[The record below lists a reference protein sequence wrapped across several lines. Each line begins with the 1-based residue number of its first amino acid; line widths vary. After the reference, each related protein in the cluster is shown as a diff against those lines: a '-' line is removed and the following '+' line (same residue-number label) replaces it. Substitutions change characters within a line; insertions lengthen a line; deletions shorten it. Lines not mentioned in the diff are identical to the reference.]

1 MKIRAGFV
9 SNSSS
14 SMFVVAFPREPKTA
28 KEVKQILFG
37 NCDTFQNPYD
47 NDSTPTEQIAKTVW
61 EDIKPQR
68 KWKKKYRDSKVY
80 EAIANGWFEGQPDYK
95 DFVIPQ
101 PPPVSVVVDGRTIL
115 TERRRVET
123 DYKAYE
129 EACTKAATKVVDKM
143 LEKWKN
149 KVLYVFHYGDESGAY
164 FSVLEHGGIFNT
176 LPHKQISYH

>member
-14 SMFVVAFPREPKTA
+14 SMFVVAFPREPKSA
-28 KEVKQILFG
+28 KEVKQIMFG

-47 NDSTPTEQIAKTVW
+47 EGSTPTEQIAKTVW

-68 KWKKKYRDSKVY
+68 KWKKKHRDIKVY
-80 EAIANGWFEGQPDYK
+80 EAVANGWFEGQPDYN
-95 DFVIPQ
+95 DFTIPV
-101 PPPVSVVVDGRTIL
+101 PPPVSVVVDGKTIL
-115 TERRRVET
+115 TEHRRVET

-129 EACTKAATKVVDKM
+129 EAHTKAASKIVDSL

-149 KVLYVFHYGDESGAY
+149 KTIYVFSYSDNDGEYGSILEHGDI
-164 FSVLEHGGIFNT
+164 FSVL
-176 LPHKQISYH
+176 PYKQISYH